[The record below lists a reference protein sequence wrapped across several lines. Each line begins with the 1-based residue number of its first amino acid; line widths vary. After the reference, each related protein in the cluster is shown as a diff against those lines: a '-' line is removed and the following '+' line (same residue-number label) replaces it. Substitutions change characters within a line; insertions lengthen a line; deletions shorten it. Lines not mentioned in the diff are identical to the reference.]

1 MMGEWWASEAIIFM
15 SGALADPENTVSA
28 MSIYQNTLSICFM
41 IPTRSDFYHLALY
54 FYFYFY
60 YVTIIKCLAILQIL
74 FILFYF
80 IFF

>member
-41 IPTRSDFYHLALY
+41 IPTRSDFSLLIFHN
-54 FYFYFY
+54 
-60 YVTIIKCLAILQIL
+60 
-74 FILFYF
+74 LFYF
-80 IFF
+80 FY